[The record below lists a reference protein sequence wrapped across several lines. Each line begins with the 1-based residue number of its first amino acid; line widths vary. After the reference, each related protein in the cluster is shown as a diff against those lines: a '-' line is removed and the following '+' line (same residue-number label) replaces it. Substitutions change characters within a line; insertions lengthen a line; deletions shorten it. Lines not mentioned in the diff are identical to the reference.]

1 MGWVN
6 AECEFR
12 KWVTI
17 LGRVTSL
24 SFPWNVP
31 PNTPADD
38 EIAFSQHASNQGS
51 INKTSKVNAEGSRA
65 YFKHFF
71 IHDIQFVSPF
81 GSLKVRTTHFRIA
94 ENSFHAIHQHYVKN
108 EPSDF
113 VSTIASVWWI
123 SWRPFLSQSVT
134 IKPGQGK
141 CHRPTQD
148 FRANC
153 ECLFLRDLL

>member
-1 MGWVN
+1 MQSANSENGSPYLAVSRHFHFPLNCPSKHTCWWWN
-6 AECEFR
+6 S
-12 KWVTI
+12 I
-17 LGRVTSL
+17 L
-24 SFPWNVP
+24 
-31 PNTPADD
+31 
-38 EIAFSQHASNQGS
+38 QHASNQGS

-81 GSLKVRTTHFRIA
+81 GSLKVRTAHFRIA
-94 ENSFHAIHQHYVKN
+94 ENSFHAILQHYMKN

-113 VSTIASVWWI
+113 VSTVASVWRI

-141 CHRPTQD
+141 CHSPTQD

-153 ECLFLRDLL
+153 